1 MKKILILLL
10 AFILP
15 AVAVA
20 YDAKIDGIYYN
31 FNKDAKTATVTYYWS
46 GSSSHNAYSGTVNI
60 PPTVDYG
67 GETYDVTSIGD
78 YAFHYCSGLTSVTI
92 PGSVTNI
99 GESAFRDCSGLTSV
113 TIPGSVTSIGGGAF
127 IGTGWYNN
135 QPDGILYL
143 DNWLIGVKGEK
154 PTGKLVIH
162 EGTRGLAAVAFS
174 GCSGLTSVTIPGS
187 VTSIGGWAFSGC
199 RGLTSVTIPGSVT
212 SIGIYAFYGC
222 RGLTSVTI
230 PGSVTSIGGLAF
242 YGCSGLTSVT
252 ISGSVTSIG
261 DYAFSGCSGLTSVTI
276 SDGVTSIGDWAFRN
290 CSGLTSV
297 TIPDGITTINERT
310 FEGCSSMESLK
321 LPETLTII
329 RNSAFKGCRA
339 LKSVTIPATVEF
351 IYQEAFANCWGL
363 ESVKAL
369 PETPPFL
376 YESSFSNYDIPLYA
390 PKTAIAAYQ
399 AKEPWSKF
407 AQFLTL
413 DGQEVEM
420 PQCATPTIDYA
431 NWKLTFSCETKDAEI
446 VTKAVCSDSQEGD
459 GGPISLMPTYTITAY
474 ARAEGYRDSDVA
486 TATIGWKNGRP
497 VVIRG
502 FSNVSLSDHNPN
514 CDTNMDGNID
524 VADIATIIDAMADKS
539 REESY

>member
-174 GCSGLTSVTIPGS
+174 GCS
-187 VTSIGGWAFSGC
+187 
-199 RGLTSVTIPGSVT
+199 
-212 SIGIYAFYGC
+212 
-222 RGLTSVTI
+222 GLTSVTI

-497 VVIRG
+497 VVISG

-514 CDTNMDGNID
+514 CDANLDGNID